1 MGKEFA
7 VSLFARR
14 FAMLFLASLFV
25 VGPFGFAASVAQR
38 PETSIA
44 MLQKAINARDL
55 ALAEQYL
62 DIDGV
67 ITKIIDILLTEEDV
81 AKSLN
86 NGALTI
92 GLALAISS
100 DANTAAAFKEFLQS
114 EAREYVRHGV
124 VSGAFSGALVKNA
137 STYGG
142 LIKKTFRGKEKD
154 KIAFGPASVLSRK
167 VESAM
172 VTTTLTRG
180 DNGRAYPLKLR
191 LERQSGVWRV
201 VELINTRDI
210 IQKAIKKDAK

>member
-1 MGKEFA
+1 

-14 FAMLFLASLFV
+14 FAVLFFTCLFV
-25 VGPFGFAASVAQR
+25 AEPLGFAASVAQK
-38 PETSIA
+38 PEASIA
-44 MLQKAINARDL
+44 MLQQAINTRDL
-55 ALAEQYL
+55 DLAEQYL

-86 NGALTI
+86 NGVLTI
-92 GLALAISS
+92 GLALAISA

-114 EAREYVRHGV
+114 EAHEYVRHGV
-124 VSGAFSGALVKNA
+124 VSGAFSGTLSKDA

-142 LIKKTFRGKEKD
+142 LIKKAFRGKGKD
-154 KIAFGPASVLSRK
+154 NIAFGPANVLSREG
-167 VESAM
+167 ESAL

-180 DNGRAYPLKLR
+180 DKGRAYSLKLR
-191 LERQSGVWRV
+191 IERQSGVWRV